1 MKWPTQFSRQKRD
14 RGVRGEAINLEA
26 YKKLFFNLVRYS
38 GISERIVNSENVPDR
53 PGQKVACL
61 IVKGF
66 PVENG
71 TAVLLG
77 RPKANCGLWNKLWIK
92 QHRNRPATSST
103 STINCLRV
111 ISTTRY

>member
-14 RGVRGEAINLEA
+14 RSVRGEAINLEA
-26 YKKLFFNLVRYS
+26 YKKLFFNLVRY

-77 RPKANCGLWNKLWIK
+77 RPKANCGCGSNNTEIG
-92 QHRNRPATSST
+92 QQRHQRAPS
-103 STINCLRV
+103 IV
-111 ISTTRY
+111 